1 MEGQLQAR
9 SQSLPEAVSLPAA
22 DRALLDRLR
31 AGEQEALHV
40 IFTTHHAQL
49 LGLAQSIVRDRS
61 TAEDV
66 VQDVMLELWRRR
78 DKLVLES
85 SLGGYLM
92 RSARNRALNQLR
104 TRRRERP
111 ESAALNHA
119 NPATAHRDV
128 VENEMETAVRAA
140 IAELPER
147 CRQVF
152 ELSRMQGLKYAEI
165 AATLGISVKSVE
177 THIGR
182 ALRVLRV
189 RLRQWLPDADI

>member
-1 MEGQLQAR
+1 
-9 SQSLPEAVSLPAA
+9 LPDAVSLPAS

-31 AGEQEALHV
+31 AGEQEALHA
-40 IFTTHHAQL
+40 IFTAHHAQL

-78 DKLVLES
+78 EKIVLET

-111 ESAALNHA
+111 ESAAMSHA
-119 NPATAHRDV
+119 NPSTAHQEV
-128 VENEMETAVRAA
+128 VEQEMEKAVRAA
-140 IAELPER
+140 IAGLPDR

-182 ALRVLRV
+182 ALRVLRD